1 MKTEKLKK
9 YKLGE
14 IANYIGSGMTPLR
27 SNAMYWNSKD
37 IPWLKTEQLGD
48 YKIFDTNEYVS
59 KLAVEENNLKIFPKN
74 TLSIAMYGEG
84 KTRGNVSILAS
95 EMTTNQACCN
105 VIINGKIAD
114 YEYVYYWLKNSYYKL
129 RSLSSGI
136 RKNLNSDDI
145 RNFEISLP
153 PLESQQKIAAVLST
167 LDDKIALN
175 RRMNAKLEQ
184 MAKRL
189 YDHWFV
195 QFDFPNADGKPY
207 KASGGKMVWNETLK
221 REIPDGWEVGKVSD
235 LLKCDI
241 PGDWGEE
248 EIKGNHK
255 YKVNCI
261 RGCDMVDMTDLPV
274 RYILESNSK
283 KLLQKDDFVIE
294 ISGGSPTQSTGRIVQ
309 ITDEIIKRFNG
320 KIICSNFCHGIRLN
334 DKDYASYFFHMWNM
348 FYLNNIFFNYEGKT
362 SGLKNFQFDT
372 FISELWY
379 VPPKELVRKYH
390 EVVSKFR
397 KQIDKNESETQKLTA
412 LRDRLLPL
420 LMNGQV
426 EVE

>member
-1 MKTEKLKK
+1 MKK

-14 IANYIGSGMTPLR
+14 IATIQTGPFGSQLHNEDYVLEGTPIVTVEHLGNKYFTTQNLPLVSTEDKERLKKYLLKENDIVFSRVGSVDRCSFVSEKENGWLFSGRCLR
-27 SNAMYWNSKD
+27 VRPNKEFVNPQWLYYFFTQQYFKDYVRSKAVGCTM
-37 IPWLKTEQLGD
+37 PSLNTEL
-48 YKIFDTNEYVS
+48 
-59 KLAVEENNLKIFPKN
+59 
-74 TLSIAMYGEG
+74 LSDLVIT
-84 KTRGNVSILAS
+84 TR
-95 EMTTNQACCN
+95 
-105 VIINGKIAD
+105 
-114 YEYVYYWLKNSYYKL
+114 
-129 RSLSSGI
+129 
-136 RKNLNSDDI
+136 
-145 RNFEISLP
+145 
-153 PLESQQKIAAVLST
+153 PLESQQKIAAVLSA

-207 KASGGKMVWNETLK
+207 KSSGGKMEYNEVLK
-221 REIPDGWEVGKVSD
+221 REIPDGWEVGKVSE

-261 RGCDMVDMTDLPV
+261 RGCDMIDMTDLPV
-274 RYILESNSK
+274 RYILESNYK

-334 DKDYASYFFHMWNM
+334 DKDYASYFFQMWNM

-372 FISELWY
+372 FVSETWY
-379 VPPKELVRKYH
+379 IPPKELVRKYH

-426 EVE
+426 EVR